1 MRRFFKV
8 ATRNPISLLG
18 VALTTAT
25 AVLFLSLL
33 GLELVSGHEGN
44 PYLGILNYVLLPGV
58 FFFSL
63 LLIPIGVAWER
74 RRRRQGVTG
83 DLFPIMDL
91 NNATTRR
98 LVLTFLVLT
107 LVNVI
112 ILSAATYK
120 SIEVMESTEFCGT
133 TCHTVMEPEYTAYL
147 NSPHARVKCV
157 ECHIGPGAGWFVKSK
172 LSGAWQLVSVAFD
185 LYDKPISVPIH
196 HLRPARETCEQCH
209 WPSKFVG
216 DRLSVRTHYDQDEE
230 NTELKT
236 VLVVRVG
243 GIEGRQSSGIH
254 WHVDPGIQIR
264 YRSDDSRETIY
275 DVEYTNKDGKV
286 RVFKAGDQPA
296 EDAGETGTGPGE
308 WRTMDCIDCHNR
320 PTHIFKPPN
329 DALDLALWLDRIDP
343 AIPSIKLNAAQAL
356 VKSAD
361 AESQAQGV
369 LQIAELLSSQYPDY
383 QDKAKIRQAIEET
396 QDIFR
401 NNFFPEMKT
410 NWQVRPD
417 NIGHVIWPGC
427 FRCHNG
433 DHVSEKGKTI
443 STDCNAC
450 HTIISQK
457 TGIQPEKTS
466 LAGLEFDHPG
476 GEIPGG
482 ILCNMCHSGSP

>member
-1 MRRFFKV
+1 MRRFFLV

-44 PYLGILNYVLLPGV
+44 PYLGILNYVLLPSV

-74 RRRRQGVTG
+74 RRRRRGVTG

-98 LVLTFLVLT
+98 VVLTFLVLT

-120 SIEVMESTEFCGT
+120 SIEVMESTAFCGT
-133 TCHTVMEPEYTAYL
+133 TCHTVMEPEHTAYL

-236 VLVVRVG
+236 VLVLRVG
-243 GIEGRQSSGIH
+243 GIEGRESSGIH
-254 WHVDPGIQIR
+254 WHVDRDIQIR
-264 YRSDDSRETIY
+264 YRSDASRETIY
-275 DVEYTNKDGKV
+275 DVEYTDENGKV
-286 RVFKAGDQPA
+286 LVFKAGDAPSG
-296 EDAGETGTGPGE
+296 DTGETGAEPGE

-320 PTHIFKPPN
+320 PTHIYRMP
-329 DALDLALWLDRIDP
+329 D
-343 AIPSIKLNAAQAL
+343 S
-356 VKSAD
+356 
-361 AESQAQGV
+361 
-369 LQIAELLSSQYPDY
+369 EL
-383 QDKAKIRQAIEET
+383 DKALQEGFIDRTLPYVRREGLRLMRETYPTAEAATSGITQGLQTFYAENYPELSTARHAAITSAGEVMGERHNRN
-396 QDIFR
+396 IFPKM
-401 NNFFPEMKT
+401 NVTWGAYPNHL
-410 NWQVRPD
+410 
-417 NIGHVIWPGC
+417 GHTDFPGC
-427 FRCHNG
+427 FRCH
-433 DHVSEKGKTI
+433 DDEHVAESGETI
-443 STDCNAC
+443 SQDCSTC
-450 HTIISQK
+450 HTLLAMEEENPEILELL
-457 TGIQPEKTS
+457 QP
-466 LAGLEFDHPG
+466 
-476 GEIPGG
+476 
-482 ILCNMCHSGSP
+482 

>member
-320 PTHIFKPPN
+320 PTHIYRMP
-329 DALDLALWLDRIDP
+329 DSEIDRALQEGLVDRTLPYVRREGLRLLREKYPTTEAAAAAITRDLA
-343 AIPSIKLNAAQAL
+343 AFY
-356 VKSAD
+356 
-361 AESQAQGV
+361 AESYPELSTVRHAD
-369 LQIAELLSSQYPDY
+369 IASAGRVMGEIHNRNVFPKMKVTWGSYPSHL
-383 QDKAKIRQAIEET
+383 
-396 QDIFR
+396 
-401 NNFFPEMKT
+401 
-410 NWQVRPD
+410 
-417 NIGHVIWPGC
+417 GHTDFPGC
-427 FRCHNG
+427 FRCH
-433 DHVSEKGKTI
+433 DDEHVSADGETI
-443 STDCNAC
+443 SQDCSTC
-450 HTIISQK
+450 HTLLAMEEEDPK
-457 TGIQPEKTS
+457 VLELLQP
-466 LAGLEFDHPG
+466 
-476 GEIPGG
+476 
-482 ILCNMCHSGSP
+482 